1 MKGLN
6 TFVIFFCLNF
16 QNSYAQFN
24 VLKFAPESSIDY
36 GLSAH
41 ITCTANVFEIEGGAG
56 SPYIGMEN
64 FGLGLGLSLRDKTV
78 IPELIANYTKTFY
91 IFDFGLRSKI
101 SLNGNEKYYVI
112 SPTFGVSMFGFF
124 GVFYSRNFGVF
135 SNDYMSKHTI
145 GMRFLISNE
154 LHKKGE

>member
-1 MKGLN
+1 ML
-6 TFVIFFCLNF
+6 FCLNF

-24 VLKFAPESSIDY
+24 ELKFAPEGSIDY
-36 GLSAH
+36 GLSTH
-41 ITCTANVFEIEGGAG
+41 ITCTANVFEMEGTAG
-56 SPYIGMEN
+56 STYIGMEN

-91 IFDFGLRSKI
+91 IFDFGLRSKF
-101 SLNGNEKYYVI
+101 SLNGNEKYFVV

-124 GVFYSRNFGVF
+124 GVFYSYNLGVF

-154 LHKKGE
+154 LSKKGE